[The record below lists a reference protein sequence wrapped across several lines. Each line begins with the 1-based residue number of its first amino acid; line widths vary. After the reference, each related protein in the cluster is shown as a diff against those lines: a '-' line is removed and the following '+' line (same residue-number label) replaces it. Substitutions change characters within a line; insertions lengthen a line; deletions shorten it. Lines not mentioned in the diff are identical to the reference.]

1 MSLWTDVKYKSGIM
15 CSNKNIRN
23 IFYYGIT
30 RNLPDKLIKRKI
42 YIKSIKFMKKELY
55 NMDYHMHTDDT
66 IFFGL
71 IHFIRSYGFLEEIGY
86 FYNQDPNR
94 RPKMNIKENITTI
107 INDNFNSLFNIL
119 KYFILQSDNN
129 YIEKNY
135 IPYKYFE
142 QNLQYFEEVINYINK
157 GFEFYNEVLNLFMEC
172 SFFTREQKEL
182 IFKFKTKIMI
192 RQKQMNNI

>member
-55 NMDYHMHTDDT
+55 NMDYHIHTDDT

>member
-55 NMDYHMHTDDT
+55 NMDYHIHTDDT

-86 FYNQDPNR
+86 YYNQEPNR

-107 INDNFNSLFNIL
+107 INENFSSLFNIL

-129 YIEKNY
+129 SIEKNY

-142 QNLQYFEEVINYINK
+142 QNLQYFEEVINYINE

-172 SFFTREQKEL
+172 PFFTREQKEL
-182 IFKFKTKIMI
+182 IFKFKTKIMT
-192 RQKQMNNI
+192 RQKQMNYI